1 MWSFNCKERD
11 SLLARHPPWS
21 MIIFPPPLKK
31 RHSLSTTWGRA
42 RQSTNWAQGTINNM
56 HTQKQ
61 HSKMWIQLLY
71 DHENHGLWTWLV
83 SYKRHENHGFWTWLE
98 TRTAYPSQAPAF
110 IPGFWCV
117 LLLIFLVFL
126 RPVYCVI
133 NVASV
138 SGIVHSWLSVRFS
151 LKFIYKSGMH

>member
-56 HTQKQ
+56 HTQKR

-83 SYKRHENHGFWTWLE
+83 SYKRHENHGLWTWLVSYKRHENHGLWTWLE
-98 TRTAYPSQAPAF
+98 TRTAYPSR
-110 IPGFWCV
+110 V
-117 LLLIFLVFL
+117 LV
-126 RPVYCVI
+126 RPCC
-133 NVASV
+133 S
-138 SGIVHSWLSVRFS
+138 SF
-151 LKFIYKSGMH
+151 